1 MPGQFMFDQ
10 IISKYGAT
18 AKAKLSS
25 PAITGAPED
34 NIRAPLEE
42 LITALA
48 VAAGQQPGWV
58 TLVGE
63 STLSALGTRP
73 DYAVTVRSAL
83 TGFVELKAPGK
94 GADPR
99 KFTDPHDKRQWQK
112 LKSLPNLLYS
122 DGQSFS
128 LWQNGALVGQI
139 IHLSGDLDTAG
150 AKLTAPQ
157 TLVTLLTDFL
167 SWSPIPPDSPRKLAE
182 VSARLCRLLRDEVL
196 EELEN
201 GTQSLTDLATEWRG
215 LLFPQADDAQFADG
229 YAQAVTFGLLMAR
242 AQDIPLDKGIAHA
255 ALALRDTNT
264 LIGTALRL
272 LTDDPQ
278 TQKAL
283 STATSTLTRVL
294 HEVHWPTLSKGK
306 PDAWLYF
313 YEDFLE
319 VYDNA
324 LRKKTGSYYTPP
336 EVVQAMVRLT
346 DEALRDPAL
355 FGRHEGLAAK
365 DVTIADPATGTGT
378 FLLGV
383 LRKIAET
390 VADDQGAGA
399 VGPALGAAAHRLI
412 GFELQFGPFAVA
424 QLRLMAEMRALMGAA
439 ATGTGAGGNLP
450 QPRLYVTDTLG
461 DPFAAQTGFSTMLA
475 PIGNSRKEANA
486 IKRDEPITVVIGN
499 PPYKEKAKGRGGWVE
514 AGSPNR
520 MSPMRHWDLPPE
532 WGQGAHAKHLKNL
545 YVFFWRWASWKVF
558 APDLFET
565 TGQATDDRGGIVTYI
580 TVAGFLNGPGFEKM
594 RMELRRDC
602 SDIWVI
608 DCTPE
613 GHQPEVPTRI
623 FQGVQHPV
631 CIVVA
636 ARKKG
641 KDRATPARLHV
652 RRLATG
658 PRADKF
664 VELSNITL
672 SGPGWDSGPSDW
684 RSPFLADSK
693 AEWAGFPAL
702 EELFDYDG
710 SGVMPGRTWVIAP
723 DVSSLNSRWAR
734 LVKEKDAAK
743 KEELFYPHIR
753 NGKPGDKHIGKI
765 VASPLAGGKAHGG
778 PIKDVTSQ
786 VPERVERYAFRSFDR
801 QWLIADARVLN
812 QPNPELW
819 NGYSAN
825 QVYFTALQAHTPDQG
840 PSITISGLIPDLH
853 HFKGNFGGRVMPLWR
868 DASATVSN
876 IKSGLI
882 NYLSTTYGKPATA
895 PDVMAYVA
903 ALLAHPAF
911 TARFK
916 EDLIRPGL
924 RVPVTADAT
933 LFDRAVAL
941 GREVIWLH
949 TYGERF
955 ADPAAGR
962 PAAPPRMPKG
972 QGPTIPVGGTIPS
985 APNPLPDTMHHDP
998 SMSRLH
1004 VGEGFIENVPTA
1016 VAEYQVSGRSVLR
1029 QWFSYRKADRTRPVI
1044 GDRRPPSA
1052 LDKIQPDHWL
1062 PEYTEDLLN
1071 LLHVLGRLVAL
1082 ESAQA
1087 SLLDEICAA
1096 PLLTEASLTGAGA
1109 LASAPVVK
1117 GKKAKAAAQPGLF
1130 D

>member
-1 MPGQFMFDQ
+1 MFDQ

-48 VAAGQQPGWV
+48 IAAGQQPGWV

-63 STLSALGTRP
+63 SALSALGTRP

-83 TGFVELKAPGK
+83 TGFIELKAPGK

-112 LKSLPNLLYS
+112 LKSLPNLVYS

-139 IHLSGDLDTAG
+139 IHLSGDLATAG

-450 QPRLYVTDTLG
+450 HPRLYVTDTLG
-461 DPFAAQTGFSTMLA
+461 DPYAEQTRFSTMLA

-499 PPYKEKAKGRGGWVE
+499 PPYKVDAAGQGGWVE
-514 AGSPNR
+514 KGSPGR
-520 MSPMRHWDLPPE
+520 RSPMDLWAPLPE
-532 WGQGAHAKHLKNL
+532 WGLGAHAKHLKNL
-545 YVFFWRWASWKVF
+545 YVFFWRWAAWKVF
-558 APDLFET
+558 GSGHAEA
-565 TGQATDDRGGIVTYI
+565 TGEPEVHRPGIVCFI
-580 TVAGFLNGPGFEKM
+580 TASGFLNGPGFQQM
-594 RMELRRDC
+594 RADLRKSC

-608 DCTPE
+608 DASPE
-613 GHQPEVPTRI
+613 GFQPAVNTRI
-623 FQGVQHPV
+623 FQGVMQEV
-631 CIVVA
+631 CIVLALRRPDAKVGEL
-636 ARKKG
+636 ARIRY
-641 KDRATPARLHV
+641 RALPESHRE
-652 RRLATG
+652 
-658 PRADKF
+658 DKF
-664 VELSNITL
+664 LALADLTL
-672 SGPGWDSGPSDW
+672 NEDGWQDGEASLRGPFLPGRGVGWDDQVALSDL
-684 RSPFLADSK
+684 F
-693 AEWAGFPAL
+693 EWYTP
-702 EELFDYDG
+702 
-710 SGVMPGRTWVIAP
+710 GVMSCRTWVIAP
-723 DVSSLNSRWAR
+723 DATSLSRRWEELKAARDKETRANLFHADRDRTIGR
-734 LVKEKDAAK
+734 LVKVDLGEIKTRGLSVEA
-743 KEELFYPHIR
+743 
-753 NGKPGDKHIGKI
+753 DKGP
-765 VASPLAGGKAHGG
+765 VLTPL
-778 PIKDVTSQ
+778 
-786 VPERVERYAFRSFDR
+786 RYGYRSFDR
-801 QWLIADARVLN
+801 QWIIPDHRLLSQGRPSMWA
-812 QPNPELW
+812 
-819 NGYSAN
+819 AN
-825 QVYFTALQAHTPDQG
+825 SKHQIYLTALDAHAPGDG
-840 PSITISGLIPDLH
+840 PAVTFTELINDKH
-853 HFKGNFGGRVMPLWR
+853 HYMGSFGGRTFPLWR
-868 DASATVSN
+868 DSAAATSN
-876 IKSGLI
+876 VRTALLTYLI
-882 NYLSTTYGKPATA
+882 TTYGKPVTA
-895 PDVMAYVA
+895 PDVMAYLA

-924 RVPVTADAT
+924 RVPVTADAA
-933 LFDRAVAL
+933 LFDRAVTL

-955 ADPAAGR
+955 ADTASGR

-972 QGPTIPVGGTIPS
+972 QGPTIPFGGTIPG

-998 SMSRLH
+998 STGRLH
-1004 VGEGFIENVPTA
+1004 LGQGFIENVPTA
-1016 VAEYQVSGRSVLR
+1016 LAEYKVSGRSVLR

-1082 ESAQA
+1082 EPAQA
-1087 SLLDEICAA
+1087 TLLDEICAA

-1117 GKKAKAAAQPGLF
+1117 GKKAKAAVQPGLF

>member
-48 VAAGQQPGWV
+48 IAAGQQPGWV

-83 TGFVELKAPGK
+83 TGFIELKAPGK

-99 KFTDPHDKRQWQK
+99 KFSDPHDKRQWQK

-139 IHLSGDLDTAG
+139 IHLSGDLDSAG

-390 VADDQGAGA
+390 VAADQGASA

-424 QLRLMAEMRALMGAA
+424 QLRLMAEMRALMGVA

-631 CIVVA
+631 CIVLA
-636 ARKKG
+636 ARKQG
-641 KDRATPARLHV
+641 KDRAMPARLHV
-652 RRLATG
+652 RQLTTG
-658 PRADKF
+658 LRKDKF
-664 VELSNITL
+664 AELEAITL
-672 SGPGWDSGPSDW
+672 AGSGWANGPSDW
-684 RSPFLADSK
+684 RAPFLAEAKGD
-693 AEWAGFPAL
+693 WAGFPNLDA
-702 EELFDYDG
+702 LFDYDG
-710 SGVMPGRTWVIAP
+710 SGVQPGRTWVIAP
-723 DVSSLNSRWAR
+723 DKDSLQQR
-734 LVKEKDAAK
+734 LTALVREKNLEK
-743 KEELFYPHIR
+743 KEDLFLPHTRDGVPGDRHIR
-753 NGKPGDKHIGKI
+753 KVLKAALPQFSHPLTAVVDITKPEL
-765 VASPLAGGKAHGG
+765 VAA
-778 PIKDVTSQ
+778 
-786 VPERVERYAFRSFDR
+786 RYAYRSFDR
-801 QWLIADARVLN
+801 QWIIADSRFINQTNPALWEFRSDEQVFITGLKRVS
-812 QPNPELW
+812 P
-819 NGYSAN
+819 G
-825 QVYFTALQAHTPDQG
+825 DG
-840 PSITISGLIPDLH
+840 PAITISGYVPDYD
-853 HFKGNFGGRVMPLWR
+853 HFRGSFGGRVLPL
-868 DASATVSN
+868 
-876 IKSGLI
+876 
-882 NYLSTTYGKPATA
+882 
-895 PDVMAYVA
+895 
-903 ALLAHPAF
+903 
-911 TARFK
+911 
-916 EDLIRPGL
+916 
-924 RVPVTADAT
+924 
-933 LFDRAVAL
+933 
-941 GREVIWLH
+941 
-949 TYGERF
+949 
-955 ADPAAGR
+955 
-962 PAAPPRMPKG
+962 
-972 QGPTIPVGGTIPS
+972 
-985 APNPLPDTMHHDP
+985 
-998 SMSRLH
+998 
-1004 VGEGFIENVPTA
+1004 
-1016 VAEYQVSGRSVLR
+1016 
-1029 QWFSYRKADRTRPVI
+1029 
-1044 GDRRPPSA
+1044 
-1052 LDKIQPDHWL
+1052 
-1062 PEYTEDLLN
+1062 
-1071 LLHVLGRLVAL
+1071 
-1082 ESAQA
+1082 
-1087 SLLDEICAA
+1087 
-1096 PLLTEASLTGAGA
+1096 
-1109 LASAPVVK
+1109 
-1117 GKKAKAAAQPGLF
+1117 
-1130 D
+1130 

>member
-1 MPGQFMFDQ
+1 MPGQSMFDQ
-10 IISKYGAT
+10 IISKYGAA

-34 NIRAPLEE
+34 NIRAPLEA
-42 LITALA
+42 LISALA

-83 TGFVELKAPGK
+83 TGFIELKAPGK

-99 KFTDPHDKRQWQK
+99 KFSDPHDKRQWQK
-112 LKSLPNLLYS
+112 LKSLPKLLYS

-139 IHLSGDLDTAG
+139 IQLSGDLDTAG
-150 AKLTAPQ
+150 AKLTAP
-157 TLVTLLTDFL
+157 TSLITLLTDFL
-167 SWSPIPPDSPRKLAE
+167 SWNPIPPDSPRKPAE

-283 STATSTLTRVL
+283 STATATLTRVL
-294 HEVHWPTLSKGK
+294 HEVHWPTLSKGR

-355 FGRHEGLAAK
+355 FGRHAGLAAA

-390 VADDQGAGA
+390 VAEDQGAGA
-399 VGPALGAAAHRLI
+399 VGPALGAGAHRLI

-424 QLRLMAEMRALMGAA
+424 QLRLMAEMRALMGAT
-439 ATGTGAGGNLP
+439 ATGSGGGGGGNLP
-450 QPRLYVTDTLG
+450 QPRLFVTDTLG
-461 DPFAAQTGFSTMLA
+461 DPYAAQTQFSTMLA
-475 PIGNSRKEANA
+475 PIGNSRREANA

-499 PPYKEKAKGRGGWVE
+499 PPYKEKAKDRGGWVE

-520 MSPMRHWDLPPE
+520 MAPMRHWDLPPA
-532 WGQGAHAKHLKNL
+532 WGLGAHAKHLKNL

-594 RMELRRDC
+594 RAELRSDC

-631 CIVVA
+631 CIVLA

-641 KDRATPARLHV
+641 KDRTQPARLPV
-652 RRLATG
+652 RRLNTG
-658 PRADKF
+658 PRKDKF
-664 VELSNITL
+664 AELDGITL
-672 SGPGWDSGPSDW
+672 NGAGWEAGPSDW
-684 RSPFLADSK
+684 RAPFLPKPKGA
-693 AEWAGFPAL
+693 WALFAPLPTMFDFSSSGIMPA
-702 EELFDYDG
+702 
-710 SGVMPGRTWVIAP
+710 RTWVMAP
-723 DVSSLNSRWAR
+723 DKEFLGLRWAKLR
-734 LVKEKDAAK
+734 NEKNEEAKELLLYPSRDRGLETVVKVNLGSFVTRRTPVGLDQA
-743 KEELFYPHIR
+743 
-753 NGKPGDKHIGKI
+753 DV
-765 VASPLAGGKAHGG
+765 VAP
-778 PIKDVTSQ
+778 V
-786 VPERVERYAFRSFDR
+786 RYSFRSFDR
-801 QWLIADARVLN
+801 QWI
-812 QPNPELW
+812 
-819 NGYSAN
+819 
-825 QVYFTALQAHTPDQG
+825 
-840 PSITISGLIPDLH
+840 IPDH
-853 HFKGNFGGRVMPLWR
+853 R
-868 DASATVSN
+868 
-876 IKSGLI
+876 LI
-882 NYLSTTYGKPATA
+882 SWA
-895 PDVMAYVA
+895 
-903 ALLAHPAF
+903 
-911 TARFK
+911 
-916 EDLIRPGL
+916 
-924 RVPVTADAT
+924 
-933 LFDRAVAL
+933 
-941 GREVIWLH
+941 
-949 TYGERF
+949 
-955 ADPAAGR
+955 
-962 PAAPPRMPKG
+962 
-972 QGPTIPVGGTIPS
+972 
-985 APNPLPDTMHHDP
+985 
-998 SMSRLH
+998 
-1004 VGEGFIENVPTA
+1004 
-1016 VAEYQVSGRSVLR
+1016 
-1029 QWFSYRKADRTRPVI
+1029 RPV
-1044 GDRRPPSA
+1044 
-1052 LDKIQPDHWL
+1052 L
-1062 PEYTEDLLN
+1062 
-1071 LLHVLGRLVAL
+1071 
-1082 ESAQA
+1082 
-1087 SLLDEICAA
+1087 
-1096 PLLTEASLTGAGA
+1096 
-1109 LASAPVVK
+1109 
-1117 GKKAKAAAQPGLF
+1117 
-1130 D
+1130 

>member
-48 VAAGQQPGWV
+48 IAAGQQPGWV

-83 TGFVELKAPGK
+83 TGFIELKAPGK

-658 PRADKF
+658 CHERTNSPNLRRSLLRALVGQWDQAIGARHSWPRRVA
-664 VELSNITL
+664 
-672 SGPGWDSGPSDW
+672 SG
-684 RSPFLADSK
+684 RA
-693 AEWAGFPAL
+693 FPAL
-702 EELFDYDG
+702 DALFDYDG
-710 SGVMPGRTWVIAP
+710 SGVQPGRTWVIAP
-723 DVSSLNSRWAR
+723 DMPVLEPALGTRCS
-734 LVKEKDAAK
+734 AK
-743 KEELFYPHIR
+743 RI
-753 NGKPGDKHIGKI
+753 
-765 VASPLAGGKAHGG
+765 
-778 PIKDVTSQ
+778 
-786 VPERVERYAFRSFDR
+786 
-801 QWLIADARVLN
+801 LIAKERLFHPHEMAVTERSPSRKCYKAWQSRTSEKLIAVMDEA
-812 QPNPELW
+812 
-819 NGYSAN
+819 
-825 QVYFTALQAHTPDQG
+825 G
-840 PSITISGLIPDLH
+840 PAVT
-853 HFKGNFGGRVMPLWR
+853 
-868 DASATVSN
+868 ASALC
-876 IKSGLI
+876 I
-882 NYLSTTYGKPATA
+882 
-895 PDVMAYVA
+895 
-903 ALLAHPAF
+903 
-911 TARFK
+911 
-916 EDLIRPGL
+916 
-924 RVPVTADAT
+924 
-933 LFDRAVAL
+933 
-941 GREVIWLH
+941 
-949 TYGERF
+949 
-955 ADPAAGR
+955 
-962 PAAPPRMPKG
+962 
-972 QGPTIPVGGTIPS
+972 
-985 APNPLPDTMHHDP
+985 
-998 SMSRLH
+998 
-1004 VGEGFIENVPTA
+1004 
-1016 VAEYQVSGRSVLR
+1016 SV
-1029 QWFSYRKADRTRPVI
+1029 F
-1044 GDRRPPSA
+1044 
-1052 LDKIQPDHWL
+1052 
-1062 PEYTEDLLN
+1062 
-1071 LLHVLGRLVAL
+1071 
-1082 ESAQA
+1082 
-1087 SLLDEICAA
+1087 
-1096 PLLTEASLTGAGA
+1096 
-1109 LASAPVVK
+1109 
-1117 GKKAKAAAQPGLF
+1117 
-1130 D
+1130 

>member
-83 TGFVELKAPGK
+83 TGFIELKAPGK

-99 KFTDPHDKRQWQK
+99 KFSDPHDKRQWQK

-157 TLVTLLTDFL
+157 TLVSLLADFL

-520 MSPMRHWDLPPE
+520 MSPMRHWDLPPV

-652 RRLATG
+652 RQLTTG
-658 PRADKF
+658 LRKSKF
-664 VELSNITL
+664 TELEAISL
-672 SGPGWDSGPSDW
+672 SGHGWSAGPSDW
-684 RSPFLADSK
+684 RAPFLAEAKGD
-693 AEWAGFPAL
+693 WAGFPNLDA
-702 EELFDYDG
+702 LFDYNG
-710 SGVMPGRTWVIAP
+710 SGVQPGRTWVIAP
-723 DVSSLNSRWAR
+723 DKDSLQER
-734 LVKEKDAAK
+734 LTALVREKNLEK
-743 KEELFYPHIR
+743 KEDLFLPHTRDGVPGDRHIR
-753 NGKPGDKHIGKI
+753 KVLKAALPQFSHPLTAVVDMTKSEF
-765 VASPLAGGKAHGG
+765 VAA
-778 PIKDVTSQ
+778 
-786 VPERVERYAFRSFDR
+786 RYAYRSFDR
-801 QWLIADARVLN
+801 QWIIADSRFINQTNPALWEFRSDEQVFITGLKRVS
-812 QPNPELW
+812 P
-819 NGYSAN
+819 G
-825 QVYFTALQAHTPDQG
+825 DG
-840 PSITISGLIPDLH
+840 PAITISGYVPDYD
-853 HFKGNFGGRVMPLWR
+853 HFRGSFGGRVLPLWR
-868 DASATVSN
+868 DVAATVPN
-876 IKSGLI
+876 VKAAL
-882 NYLSTTYGKPATA
+882 LAHLTTSYGKPISA

-941 GREVIWLH
+941 GREGIWLH

-955 ADPAAGR
+955 ADPASGR

-972 QGPTIPVGGTIPS
+972 QGPTIPVGGTIPG

-998 SMSRLH
+998 STGRLH

-1052 LDKIQPDHWL
+1052 LDKIQPNHWL

-1082 ESAQA
+1082 EPAQA
-1087 SLLDEICAA
+1087 TLLDEICAA

>member
-1 MPGQFMFDQ
+1 MPGRFMFDQ

-48 VAAGQQPGWV
+48 IAAGQQPGWV

-83 TGFVELKAPGK
+83 TGFIELKAPGK

-99 KFTDPHDKRQWQK
+99 KFSDPHDKRQWQK

-139 IHLSGDLDTAG
+139 IHLAGDLDTAG

-424 QLRLMAEMRALMGAA
+424 QLRLMAEMRALMGA
-439 ATGTGAGGNLP
+439 TGIGAGGNLP

-461 DPFAAQTGFSTMLA
+461 DPYAEQTRFSTMLA

-499 PPYKEKAKGRGGWVE
+499 PPYKVDAAGQGGWVE
-514 AGSPNR
+514 KGSPGR
-520 MSPMRHWDLPPE
+520 PSPMDLWAPLPE
-532 WGQGAHAKHLKNL
+532 WGLGAHAKHLKNL
-545 YVFFWRWASWKVF
+545 YVFFWRWAAWKVF
-558 APDLFET
+558 GSGHAEA
-565 TGQATDDRGGIVTYI
+565 TGEPEVHRPGIVCFI
-580 TVAGFLNGPGFEKM
+580 TASGFLNGPGFQQM
-594 RMELRRDC
+594 RADLRKSC

-608 DCTPE
+608 DASPE
-613 GHQPEVPTRI
+613 GHQPAVNTRL
-623 FQGVQHPV
+623 FQGVQQEI
-631 CIVVA
+631 CIVLALRRPDAKVGEL
-636 ARKKG
+636 ARIRY
-641 KDRATPARLHV
+641 RALPESHRE
-652 RRLATG
+652 
-658 PRADKF
+658 DKF
-664 VELSNITL
+664 LALAALTL
-672 SGPGWDSGPSDW
+672 TDDGWQDGDAEI
-684 RSPFLADSK
+684 RGPFLPEHSLGWGA
-693 AEWAGFPAL
+693 FPAL
-702 EELFDYDG
+702 SDLFESDYA
-710 SGVMPGRTWVIAP
+710 GVMSCRTWVIAP
-723 DVSSLNSRWAR
+723 DSPSLSMRWDR
-734 LVKEKDAAK
+734 LVREKDLIEKAK
-743 KEELFYPHIR
+743 LFHEDRDRTLARKVSVPLGIHTVR
-753 NGKPGDKHIGKI
+753 EQNVETDKGA
-765 VASPLAGGKAHGG
+765 V
-778 PIKDVTSQ
+778 VTP
-786 VPERVERYAFRSFDR
+786 VRFGFRSLDR
-801 QWLIADARVLN
+801 QWIVPDHRLLSQGR
-812 QPNPELW
+812 PELW
-819 NGYSAN
+819 AN
-825 QVYFTALQAHTPDQG
+825 WSSRQVFGFVLDQIPTTDG
-840 PSITISGLIPDLH
+840 PGIIFSDLIPDKNY
-853 HFKGNFGGRVMPLWR
+853 FRGNSAGRAIPLWR
-868 DASATVSN
+868 DAAATAPN
-876 IKSGLI
+876 IKAAL
-882 NYLSTTYGKPATA
+882 LAHLTTTYGKPVAA

-924 RVPVTADAT
+924 RVPVTADAA

-955 ADPAAGR
+955 ADPASGR

-972 QGPTIPVGGTIPS
+972 QGPTIPVGGTIPG
-985 APNPLPDTMHHDP
+985 APNPLPETMHHDP
-998 SMSRLH
+998 STGRLH

-1087 SLLDEICAA
+1087 NLLDEICAA

-1109 LASAPVVK
+1109 LASAPVIK

>member
-1 MPGQFMFDQ
+1 MFDQ

-42 LITALA
+42 LISALA
-48 VAAGQQPGWV
+48 EAAGQQPGWV

-83 TGFVELKAPGK
+83 TGFIELKAPGK

-150 AKLTAPQ
+150 AKLTGPA
-157 TLVTLLTDFL
+157 TLITLLTDFL
-167 SWSPIPPDSPRKLAE
+167 SWNPIPPDSPRKLAE

-272 LTDDPQ
+272 LTDDPV

-355 FGRHEGLAAK
+355 FGRHAGLAAA

-390 VADDQGAGA
+390 VAEDQGAGA

-424 QLRLMAEMRALMGAA
+424 QLRLMAEMRALMGAS
-439 ATGTGAGGNLP
+439 ATGSGAGGNLP

-461 DPFAAQTGFSTMLA
+461 DPYATQTQFSTMLA
-475 PIGNSRKEANA
+475 PIGNSRREANA

-499 PPYKEKAKGRGGWVE
+499 PPYKVDAAGQGGWVE
-514 AGSPNR
+514 KGSPGR
-520 MSPMRHWDLPPE
+520 PSPMDLWAPLPA
-532 WGQGAHAKHLKNL
+532 WGLGAHAKHLKNL
-545 YVFFWRWASWKVF
+545 YVFFWRWAAWKVF
-558 APDLFET
+558 GSGHAEA
-565 TGQATDDRGGIVTYI
+565 TGEAEVHRPGIVCYI
-580 TVAGFLNGPGFEKM
+580 TAAGFLNGPGFQQM
-594 RMELRRDC
+594 RADLRASC

-608 DCTPE
+608 DASPE
-613 GHQPEVPTRI
+613 GHQPAVNTRL
-623 FQGVQHPV
+623 FQGVQQEV
-631 CIVVA
+631 CIVLA
-636 ARKKG
+636 LR
-641 KDRATPARLHV
+641 RPNATPGELARI
-652 RRLATG
+652 RY
-658 PRADKF
+658 RALPEGHREDKF
-664 VELSNITL
+664 RALADLSLTDDGWQDGEA
-672 SGPGWDSGPSDW
+672 SRRGPFMPQRGVGWDDQIALSDL
-684 RSPFLADSK
+684 F
-693 AEWAGFPAL
+693 EWYTP
-702 EELFDYDG
+702 
-710 SGVMPGRTWVIAP
+710 GVMSCRTWVIAP
-723 DVSSLNSRWAR
+723 DAKSLSNRWDELRSARDKPTKENLFHPDRDRTLDR
-734 LVKEKDAAK
+734 LVSVDLGSLKTRSVSVGADKDAVVT
-743 KEELFYPHIR
+743 PIR
-753 NGKPGDKHIGKI
+753 YG
-765 VASPLAGGKAHGG
+765 
-778 PIKDVTSQ
+778 
-786 VPERVERYAFRSFDR
+786 YRSFDR
-801 QWLIADARVLN
+801 QWLIPDHRLLSQGRPAMWAGHSND
-812 QPNPELW
+812 
-819 NGYSAN
+819 
-825 QVYFTALQAHTPDQG
+825 QVYLTALDAHSPGDG
-840 PSITISGLIPDLH
+840 PAVTFTDLINDKH
-853 HFKGNFGGRVMPLWR
+853 HFMGSFGGRCLPLWR
-868 DASATVSN
+868 DAAASVPNVKAALLVHLT
-876 IKSGLI
+876 
-882 NYLSTTYGKPATA
+882 TTYSKPVTA

-903 ALLAHPAF
+903 GLLAHPAF

-924 RVPVTADAT
+924 RVPITADVA
-933 LFDRAVAL
+933 LFDRAVEI
-941 GREVIWLH
+941 GRQVIWLH

-972 QGPTIPVGGTIPS
+972 QGPTIPAGGTIPG
-985 APNPLPDTMHHDP
+985 APHPLPDTMHHDP
-998 SMSRLH
+998 ATGRLH
-1004 VGEGFIENVPTA
+1004 IGGGFIENVPAA
-1016 VAEYQVSGRSVLR
+1016 VAEYQVSGRPVLR
-1029 QWFSYRKADRTRPVI
+1029 QWFSYRRADRTRPVI

-1082 ESAQA
+1082 EPAQA
-1087 SLLDEICAA
+1087 TLLSEICAA
-1096 PLLTEASLTGAGA
+1096 PLLTEGSLTTAGA
-1109 LASAPVVK
+1109 LVSAPVVK
-1117 GKKAKAAAQPGLF
+1117 GKKAKATTQPGLF

>member
-48 VAAGQQPGWV
+48 IAAGQQPGWV

-83 TGFVELKAPGK
+83 TGFIELKAPGK
-94 GADPR
+94 GSDPR

-272 LTDDPQ
+272 LTDDPL

-461 DPFAAQTGFSTMLA
+461 DPYAEQTRFSTMLA

-499 PPYKEKAKGRGGWVE
+499 PPYKVDAAGQGGWVE
-514 AGSPNR
+514 KGSPGR
-520 MSPMRHWDLPPE
+520 PSPMDLWAPLPE
-532 WGQGAHAKHLKNL
+532 WGLGAHAKHLKNL
-545 YVFFWRWASWKVF
+545 YVFFWRWAAWKVF
-558 APDLFET
+558 GSGHAEA
-565 TGQATDDRGGIVTYI
+565 TGEPEVHRPGIVCFI
-580 TVAGFLNGPGFEKM
+580 TASGFLNGPGFQQM
-594 RMELRRDC
+594 RADLRKSC

-608 DCTPE
+608 DASPE
-613 GHQPEVPTRI
+613 GFQPAVNSRI
-623 FQGVQHPV
+623 FQGVMQEV
-631 CIVVA
+631 CIVLALRRPDAKVGEL
-636 ARKKG
+636 ARIRY
-641 KDRATPARLHV
+641 RALPESHRE
-652 RRLATG
+652 
-658 PRADKF
+658 DKF
-664 VELSNITL
+664 LALADLTL
-672 SGPGWDSGPSDW
+672 NEDGWQDGEASLRGPFLPGRGVGWDDQVALSDL
-684 RSPFLADSK
+684 F
-693 AEWAGFPAL
+693 EWYTP
-702 EELFDYDG
+702 
-710 SGVMPGRTWVIAP
+710 GVMSCRTWVIAP
-723 DVSSLNSRWAR
+723 DAISLSRRWEELKAARDKETRANLFHADRDRTIDR
-734 LVKEKDAAK
+734 LVKVDLGEIKTRGLSVEA
-743 KEELFYPHIR
+743 
-753 NGKPGDKHIGKI
+753 DKGPV
-765 VASPLAGGKAHGG
+765 VAPL
-778 PIKDVTSQ
+778 
-786 VPERVERYAFRSFDR
+786 RYGYRSFDR
-801 QWLIADARVLN
+801 QWIIPDHRLLSQGRPAMWA
-812 QPNPELW
+812 
-819 NGYSAN
+819 AN
-825 QVYFTALQAHTPDQG
+825 SKHQIYLTALDAHAPGDG
-840 PSITISGLIPDLH
+840 PAVTFTELINDKH
-853 HFKGNFGGRVMPLWR
+853 HYMGSFGGRTFPLWR
-868 DASATVSN
+868 DSSAATSN
-876 IKSGLI
+876 VRTAL
-882 NYLSTTYGKPATA
+882 LTHLTTSYGKAVTA

-941 GREVIWLH
+941 GHEVIWLH

-955 ADPAAGR
+955 ADPASGR

-972 QGPTIPVGGTIPS
+972 QGPTIPVGGTIPRRAEPLARYD
-985 APNPLPDTMHHDP
+985 AP
-998 SMSRLH
+998 
-1004 VGEGFIENVPTA
+1004 
-1016 VAEYQVSGRSVLR
+1016 
-1029 QWFSYRKADRTRPVI
+1029 
-1044 GDRRPPSA
+1044 
-1052 LDKIQPDHWL
+1052 
-1062 PEYTEDLLN
+1062 
-1071 LLHVLGRLVAL
+1071 
-1082 ESAQA
+1082 
-1087 SLLDEICAA
+1087 
-1096 PLLTEASLTGAGA
+1096 
-1109 LASAPVVK
+1109 
-1117 GKKAKAAAQPGLF
+1117 
-1130 D
+1130 

>member
-1 MPGQFMFDQ
+1 MFDQ

-48 VAAGQQPGWV
+48 IAAGQQPGWV

-63 STLSALGTRP
+63 SALSALGTRP

-83 TGFVELKAPGK
+83 TGFIELKAPGK

-139 IHLSGDLDTAG
+139 IHLSGDLATAG

-450 QPRLYVTDTLG
+450 HPRLYVTDTLG
-461 DPFAAQTGFSTMLA
+461 DPYAEQTRFSTMLA

-499 PPYKEKAKGRGGWVE
+499 PPYKVDAAGQGGWVE
-514 AGSPNR
+514 KGSPGR
-520 MSPMRHWDLPPE
+520 RSPMDLWAPLPE
-532 WGQGAHAKHLKNL
+532 WGLGAHAKHLKNL
-545 YVFFWRWASWKVF
+545 YVFFWRWAAWKVF
-558 APDLFET
+558 GSGHAEA
-565 TGQATDDRGGIVTYI
+565 TGEPEVHRPGIVCFI
-580 TVAGFLNGPGFEKM
+580 TASGFLNGPGFQQM
-594 RMELRRDC
+594 RADLRKSC

-608 DCTPE
+608 DASPE
-613 GHQPEVPTRI
+613 GFQPAVNTRI
-623 FQGVQHPV
+623 FQGVMQEV
-631 CIVVA
+631 CIVLALRRPDAKVGEL
-636 ARKKG
+636 ARIRY
-641 KDRATPARLHV
+641 RALPESHRE
-652 RRLATG
+652 
-658 PRADKF
+658 DKF
-664 VELSNITL
+664 LALADLTL
-672 SGPGWDSGPSDW
+672 NEDGWQDGEASLRGPFLPGRGVGWDDQVALSDL
-684 RSPFLADSK
+684 F
-693 AEWAGFPAL
+693 EWYTP
-702 EELFDYDG
+702 
-710 SGVMPGRTWVIAP
+710 GVMSCRTWVIAP
-723 DVSSLNSRWAR
+723 DATSLSRRWEELKAARDKETRANLFHADRDRTIGR
-734 LVKEKDAAK
+734 LVKVDLGEIKTRGLSVEA
-743 KEELFYPHIR
+743 
-753 NGKPGDKHIGKI
+753 DKGP
-765 VASPLAGGKAHGG
+765 VLTPL
-778 PIKDVTSQ
+778 
-786 VPERVERYAFRSFDR
+786 RYGYRSFDR
-801 QWLIADARVLN
+801 QWIIPDHRLLSQGRPSMWA
-812 QPNPELW
+812 
-819 NGYSAN
+819 AN
-825 QVYFTALQAHTPDQG
+825 SKHQIYLTALDAHAPGDG
-840 PSITISGLIPDLH
+840 PAVTFTELINDKH
-853 HFKGNFGGRVMPLWR
+853 HYMGSFGGRTFPLWR
-868 DASATVSN
+868 DSAAATSN
-876 IKSGLI
+876 VRTALLTYLI
-882 NYLSTTYGKPATA
+882 TTYGKPVTA
-895 PDVMAYVA
+895 PDVMAYLA

-924 RVPVTADAT
+924 RVPVTADAA
-933 LFDRAVAL
+933 LFDRAVTL

-955 ADPAAGR
+955 ADTASGR

-972 QGPTIPVGGTIPS
+972 QGPTIPFGGTIPG

-998 SMSRLH
+998 STGRLH
-1004 VGEGFIENVPTA
+1004 LGQGFIENVPTA
-1016 VAEYQVSGRSVLR
+1016 LAEYKVSGRSVLR

-1082 ESAQA
+1082 EPAQA
-1087 SLLDEICAA
+1087 TLLDEICAA

-1117 GKKAKAAAQPGLF
+1117 GKKAKAAVQPGLF

>member
-1 MPGQFMFDQ
+1 MFDQ

-83 TGFVELKAPGK
+83 TGFIELKAPGK

-652 RRLATG
+652 RQLTTG
-658 PRADKF
+658 LRNSKF
-664 VELSNITL
+664 TELEAISL
-672 SGPGWDSGPSDW
+672 FGPGWSAGPSDW
-684 RSPFLADSK
+684 RAPFLAAAKGD
-693 AEWAGFPAL
+693 WAGFPNLDA
-702 EELFDYDG
+702 LFDYDG
-710 SGVMPGRTWVIAP
+710 SGVQPGRTWVIAP
-723 DVSSLNSRWAR
+723 DKDSLQQR
-734 LVKEKDAAK
+734 LTALVREKNLEK
-743 KEELFYPHIR
+743 KEDLFLPHTRDGVPGDRHIR
-753 NGKPGDKHIGKI
+753 KVLKAALPQFSHPLTAVVDMTKPEF
-765 VASPLAGGKAHGG
+765 VAA
-778 PIKDVTSQ
+778 
-786 VPERVERYAFRSFDR
+786 RYAYRSFDR
-801 QWLIADARVLN
+801 QWIIADSRFINQTNPALWEFRSDEQVFITGLKRVS
-812 QPNPELW
+812 P
-819 NGYSAN
+819 G
-825 QVYFTALQAHTPDQG
+825 DG
-840 PSITISGLIPDLH
+840 PAITISGYVPDYD
-853 HFKGNFGGRVMPLWR
+853 HFRGSFGGRVLPLWR
-868 DASATVSN
+868 DAAATVPN
-876 IKSGLI
+876 VKAAL
-882 NYLSTTYGKPATA
+882 LAHLTTTYGKPISA

-955 ADPAAGR
+955 ADPAFGR

-972 QGPTIPVGGTIPS
+972 HGPTIPVGGTIPG

-998 SMSRLH
+998 STDRLH

-1029 QWFSYRKADRTRPVI
+1029 QWLSYRKADRTRPVI

-1082 ESAQA
+1082 EPAQA
-1087 SLLDEICAA
+1087 ALLDEICAA
-1096 PLLTEASLTGAGA
+1096 SLLTEASLTGAGA

>member
-1 MPGQFMFDQ
+1 MFDQ

-25 PAITGAPED
+25 PAVTGAPED

-42 LITALA
+42 LITGLA
-48 VAAGQQPGWV
+48 EAAGQQPGWV

-73 DYAVTVRSAL
+73 DYAVTVRNAL
-83 TGFVELKAPGK
+83 TGFIELKAPGK

-99 KFTDPHDKRQWQK
+99 KFTDSHDKRQWQK
-112 LKSLPNLLYS
+112 LKSLPNLIYS

-283 STATSTLTRVL
+283 STAISTLTRVL

-346 DEALRDPAL
+346 DEALRDPTL

-424 QLRLMAEMRALMGAA
+424 QLRLMAEMRALMGASA
-439 ATGTGAGGNLP
+439 VGSGAGGNLP

-461 DPFAAQTGFSTMLA
+461 DPYASQTQFSTMLA
-475 PIGNSRKEANA
+475 PIGNSRRQANA

-499 PPYKEKAKGRGGWVE
+499 PPYKEKAKGRGGWIE
-514 AGSPNR
+514 KGSDGR
-520 MSPMRHWDLPPE
+520 AAPMKHWDLPAV

-545 YVFFWRWASWKVF
+545 YVFFWRWATWKVF
-558 APDLFET
+558 APDLLET

-613 GHQPEVPTRI
+613 GHQPEVSTRI

-631 CIVVA
+631 CIILA

-641 KDRATPARLHV
+641 KDRSTPARLHV
-652 RRLATG
+652 RQLTTG
-658 PRADKF
+658 PRKRKF
-664 VELSNITL
+664 AELEAITL
-672 SGPGWDSGPSDW
+672 AGPGWSDGPSDW
-684 RSPFLADSK
+684 RAPFLAESK
-693 AEWAGFPAL
+693 GEWAGFPGLDAL
-702 EELFDYDG
+702 FEYDG

-723 DVSSLNSRWAR
+723 DTASLNARWAR
-734 LVKEKDAAK
+734 LIKEKDAER

-753 NGKPGDKHIGKI
+753 DGKPGDKHIRKV
-765 VASPLAGGKAHGG
+765 VATPLAGSKSHGG
-778 PIKDVTSQ
+778 SIKDETNTTPQ
-786 VPERVERYAFRSFDR
+786 RLERYAFRSFDR
-801 QWLIADARVLN
+801 QWIIADARVLN
-812 QPNPELW
+812 QSNPELW
-819 NGYSAN
+819 NGFSDR
-825 QVYFTALQAHTPDQG
+825 QVYLTALQAHSPEEG
-840 PSITISGLIPDLH
+840 PALTIAGAIPDLH
-853 HFKGNFGGRVMPLWR
+853 HFKGSFGGRAIPLWR
-868 DASATVSN
+868 DAAAAVPNVKAALLVHLT
-876 IKSGLI
+876 
-882 NYLSTTYGKPATA
+882 TTYGKPITA

-903 ALLAHPAF
+903 GLMAHPAF

-924 RVPVTADAT
+924 RVPITADVA
-933 LFDRAVAL
+933 LFDRAVEI
-941 GREVIWLH
+941 GRQVIWLH
-949 TYGERF
+949 TYGERY

-972 QGPTIPVGGTIPS
+972 QGPTIPVGGTIPG
-985 APNPLPDTMHHDP
+985 APHPLPDT
-998 SMSRLH
+998 R
-1004 VGEGFIENVPTA
+1004 
-1016 VAEYQVSGRSVLR
+1016 
-1029 QWFSYRKADRTRPVI
+1029 
-1044 GDRRPPSA
+1044 
-1052 LDKIQPDHWL
+1052 
-1062 PEYTEDLLN
+1062 
-1071 LLHVLGRLVAL
+1071 
-1082 ESAQA
+1082 
-1087 SLLDEICAA
+1087 
-1096 PLLTEASLTGAGA
+1096 
-1109 LASAPVVK
+1109 
-1117 GKKAKAAAQPGLF
+1117 AAAHR
-1130 D
+1130 

>member
-48 VAAGQQPGWV
+48 IAAGQQAGWV

-83 TGFVELKAPGK
+83 TGFIELKAPGK

-139 IHLSGDLDTAG
+139 IHLSGELDSAG

-424 QLRLMAEMRALMGAA
+424 QLRLMAEMRALMGVA

-461 DPFAAQTGFSTMLA
+461 DPYAEQTRFSTMLA

-499 PPYKEKAKGRGGWVE
+499 PPYKVDAAGQGGWVE
-514 AGSPNR
+514 KGSPGR
-520 MSPMRHWDLPPE
+520 PSPMDLWAPLPE
-532 WGQGAHAKHLKNL
+532 WGLGAHAKHLKNL
-545 YVFFWRWASWKVF
+545 YVFFWRWAAWKVF
-558 APDLFET
+558 GSGHAEA
-565 TGQATDDRGGIVTYI
+565 TGEPEVHRPGIVCFI
-580 TVAGFLNGPGFEKM
+580 TASGFLNGPGFQQM
-594 RMELRRDC
+594 RADLRKSC

-608 DCTPE
+608 DASPE
-613 GHQPEVPTRI
+613 GHQPAVNTRL
-623 FQGVQHPV
+623 FQGVQQEI
-631 CIVVA
+631 CIVLALRRPDAKVGEL
-636 ARKKG
+636 ARIRY
-641 KDRATPARLHV
+641 RALPESHRE
-652 RRLATG
+652 
-658 PRADKF
+658 DKF
-664 VELSNITL
+664 LALTDLTL
-672 SGPGWDSGPSDW
+672 NDNGWQDGETSLRG
-684 RSPFLADSK
+684 PFLPERGLGWGAY
-693 AEWAGFPAL
+693 PAL
-702 EELFDYDG
+702 LDLFDW
-710 SGVMPGRTWVIAP
+710 STPGVKTHRTWVIAP
-723 DVSSLNSRWAR
+723 DAESLGRRWETLKRERDA
-734 LVKEKDAAK
+734 EKKA
-743 KEELFYPHIR
+743 ELFHSDDTRDPMSLP
-753 NGKPGDKHIGKI
+753 KGDLGLHRTRPVP
-765 VASPLAGGKAHGG
+765 VATDSGSVVAPVRFG
-778 PIKDVTSQ
+778 
-786 VPERVERYAFRSFDR
+786 FRSFDR
-801 QWLIADARVLN
+801 SWIIPDHRLISRAR
-812 QPNPELW
+812 PDLW
-819 NGYSAN
+819 AMDGKT
-825 QVYFTALQAHTPDQG
+825 QVYLTALDSNEPGDG
-840 PSITISGLIPDLH
+840 PALSFTGLIPDQH
-853 HFKGNFGGRVMPLWR
+853 HFKGSFGGRAVPLWR
-868 DASATVSN
+868 DAAATVPN
-876 IKSGLI
+876 IKAALLAH
-882 NYLSTTYGKPATA
+882 LSTTYGKPVTA

-924 RVPVTADAT
+924 RVPVTADVA

-955 ADPAAGR
+955 ADPASGR

-972 QGPTIPVGGTIPS
+972 QGPTIPVGGTIPG
-985 APNPLPDTMHHDP
+985 APNRLPDTMHHDP
-998 SMSRLH
+998 STGRLH

-1082 ESAQA
+1082 EPAQA
-1087 SLLDEICAA
+1087 TLLDEICAA

-1117 GKKAKAAAQPGLF
+1117 SKKAKATAQPSLF

>member
-1 MPGQFMFDQ
+1 MFDQ

-48 VAAGQQPGWV
+48 EAAGQQPGWV

-83 TGFVELKAPGK
+83 TGFIELKAPGK

-99 KFTDPHDKRQWQK
+99 KFTDLHDKRQWQK
-112 LKSLPNLLYS
+112 LKSLPNLIYS

-157 TLVTLLTDFL
+157 TLVTLLTEFL

-272 LTDDPQ
+272 LTDDLQ

-283 STATSTLTRVL
+283 STAISTLTRVL

-424 QLRLMAEMRALMGAA
+424 QLRLMAEMRALMGVS
-439 ATGTGAGGNLP
+439 ATGGGSGGNLP
-450 QPRLYVTDTLG
+450 QPRLFVTDTLG
-461 DPFAAQTGFSTMLA
+461 DPYAAQTQFSTMLA

-499 PPYKEKAKGRGGWVE
+499 PPYKVDAAGQGGWVE
-514 AGSPNR
+514 KGSPGR
-520 MSPMRHWDLPPE
+520 PSPMDLWAPPPE
-532 WGQGAHAKHLKNL
+532 WGLGAHAKHLKNL
-545 YVFFWRWASWKVF
+545 YVFFWRWAAWKVF
-558 APDLFET
+558 GSGHAEA
-565 TGQATDDRGGIVTYI
+565 TGEPEVHRPGIVCFI
-580 TVAGFLNGPGFEKM
+580 TASGFLNGPGFQQM
-594 RMELRRDC
+594 RADLRKSC

-608 DCTPE
+608 DASPE
-613 GHQPEVPTRI
+613 GHQPAVNTRL
-623 FQGVQHPV
+623 FQGVQQEI
-631 CIVVA
+631 CIVLA
-636 ARKKG
+636 LRRPDAKAGELARIRY
-641 KDRATPARLHV
+641 RALPEGHRE
-652 RRLATG
+652 
-658 PRADKF
+658 DKF
-664 VELSNITL
+664 LALADLTL
-672 SGPGWDSGPSDW
+672 MGDGWQDGEASLRG
-684 RSPFLADSK
+684 PFLPERGVGWGAY
-693 AEWAGFPAL
+693 PAL
-702 EELFDYDG
+702 LDLFDW
-710 SGVMPGRTWVIAP
+710 STPGVKTHRTWVIAP
-723 DVSSLNSRWAR
+723 DAASLSSRWEQLRTAR
-734 LVKEKDAAK
+734 DPKLKDDLFHPDRDRTLERTVKVPLGLHPLRAVSVGSD
-743 KEELFYPHIR
+743 
-753 NGKPGDKHIGKI
+753 NGP
-765 VASPLAGGKAHGG
+765 V
-778 PIKDVTSQ
+778 
-786 VPERVERYAFRSFDR
+786 VPPVRYGFRSFDR
-801 QWLIADARVLN
+801 QWIVPDHRLLSQAR
-812 QPNPELW
+812 PDLW
-819 NGYSAN
+819 AMDGKA
-825 QVYFTALQAHTPDQG
+825 QVYLTALNDHEPGDG
-840 PSITISGLIPDLH
+840 PALTISGNIPDND
-853 HFKGNFGGRVMPLWR
+853 HFRGSFGGRVLPLWR
-868 DASATVSN
+868 DAAATVPN
-876 IKSGLI
+876 VKAALI
-882 NYLSTTYGKPATA
+882 GHLSTTYGKPVTA
-895 PDVMAYVA
+895 PDVMAYIA

-924 RVPVTADAT
+924 RVPITADAA
-933 LFDRAVAL
+933 LFDRAVCL

-955 ADPAAGR
+955 ADPSVGR

-972 QGPTIPVGGTIPS
+972 QGPTIPVGGTIPG

-998 SMSRLH
+998 STGRLH

-1016 VAEYQVSGRSVLR
+1016 VAEYQVSGRNVLR

-1082 ESAQA
+1082 EPAQA
-1087 SLLDEICAA
+1087 TLLGEICAA

>member
-1 MPGQFMFDQ
+1 MFDQ

-48 VAAGQQPGWV
+48 EAAGQQPGWV

-73 DYAVTVRSAL
+73 DYAVTVRNAL
-83 TGFVELKAPGK
+83 TGFIELKAPGK

-99 KFTDPHDKRQWQK
+99 KFSDPHDKRQWQK
-112 LKSLPNLLYS
+112 LKSLPNLIYS

-139 IHLSGDLDTAG
+139 IHLSGDLDAAG

-215 LLFPQADDAQFADG
+215 LLFPQADDPQFADG

-283 STATSTLTRVL
+283 STAISTLTRVL

-424 QLRLMAEMRALMGAA
+424 QLRLMAEMRALMGVS
-439 ATGTGAGGNLP
+439 ATGSGSGANLP
-450 QPRLYVTDTLG
+450 QPRLFVTDTLG
-461 DPFAAQTGFSTMLA
+461 DPYAAQTQFSTMLA

-499 PPYKEKAKGRGGWVE
+499 PPYKVDAAGQGGWVE
-514 AGSPNR
+514 KGSPGR
-520 MSPMRHWDLPPE
+520 PSPMDLWAPPPE
-532 WGQGAHAKHLKNL
+532 WGLGAHAKHLKNL
-545 YVFFWRWASWKVF
+545 YVFFWRWAAWKVF
-558 APDLFET
+558 GSGHAEA
-565 TGQATDDRGGIVTYI
+565 TGEPEVHRPGIVCFI
-580 TVAGFLNGPGFEKM
+580 TASGFLNGPGFQQM
-594 RMELRRDC
+594 RADLRKSC

-608 DCTPE
+608 DASPE
-613 GHQPEVPTRI
+613 GHQPAVNTRL
-623 FQGVQHPV
+623 FQGVQQEI
-631 CIVVA
+631 CIVLA
-636 ARKKG
+636 LRRPDAKAGELARIRY
-641 KDRATPARLHV
+641 RALPEGHRE
-652 RRLATG
+652 
-658 PRADKF
+658 DKF
-664 VELSNITL
+664 LALADLTL
-672 SGPGWDSGPSDW
+672 MGDGWQDGDPDI
-684 RSPFLADSK
+684 RGPFLPQHRLG
-693 AEWAGFPAL
+693 WGGYPAL
-702 EELFDYDG
+702 PDLFEADFA
-710 SGVMPGRTWVIAP
+710 GVMSCRTWVIAP
-723 DVSSLNSRWAR
+723 DAPSLSKRWDR
-734 LVKEKDAAK
+734 LVREKDLVEKAK
-743 KEELFYPHIR
+743 LFHEDRDRTLGRKVSVPLGVHTVR
-753 NGKPGDKHIGKI
+753 GHTVEQDK
-765 VASPLAGGKAHGG
+765 G
-778 PIKDVTSQ
+778 PVVTP
-786 VPERVERYAFRSFDR
+786 VRFGFRSLDR
-801 QWLIADARVLN
+801 QWIIPDHRLLSQGR
-812 QPNPELW
+812 PELW
-819 NGYSAN
+819 AN
-825 QVYFTALQAHTPDQG
+825 WSSRQVFGFVLDQIPTTDG
-840 PSITISGLIPDLH
+840 PGIIFSDLIPDKNY
-853 HFKGNFGGRVMPLWR
+853 FRGNSAGRAMPLWR
-868 DASATVSN
+868 DSAATVPN
-876 IKSGLI
+876 VKSAL
-882 NYLSTTYGKPATA
+882 LAHLTTTYGKPVGA
-895 PDVMAYVA
+895 PDVMAYIA

-924 RVPVTADAT
+924 RVPITADTA
-933 LFDRAVAL
+933 LFDRAVCL

-955 ADPAAGR
+955 ADPSAGR

-972 QGPTIPVGGTIPS
+972 QGPTIPVGGTIPG
-985 APNPLPDTMHHDP
+985 APHPLPDTMHHDP
-998 SMSRLH
+998 STRRLH
-1004 VGEGFIENVPTA
+1004 VGEGFIENVPNA
-1016 VAEYQVSGRSVLR
+1016 VAEYQVSGRNVLR

-1082 ESAQA
+1082 EPAQA
-1087 SLLDEICAA
+1087 ALLDEVCAGD
-1096 PLLTEASLTGAGA
+1096 LLTEASLAGAGA

>member
-1 MPGQFMFDQ
+1 MFDQ

-48 VAAGQQPGWV
+48 EAAGQQPGWV

-73 DYAVTVRSAL
+73 DYAVTVRNAL
-83 TGFVELKAPGK
+83 TGFIELKAPGK

-112 LKSLPNLLYS
+112 LRSLPNLIYS

-283 STATSTLTRVL
+283 STAISTLTRVL

-424 QLRLMAEMRALMGAA
+424 QLRLMAEMRALMGVS
-439 ATGTGAGGNLP
+439 ATGGGSSGNLP
-450 QPRLYVTDTLG
+450 QPRLFVTDTLG
-461 DPFAAQTGFSTMLA
+461 DPYAAQTQFSTMLA

-514 AGSPNR
+514 RGSDGR
-520 MSPMRHWDLPPE
+520 AAPMKHWDLPLA
-532 WGQGAHAKHLKNL
+532 WGLGAHAKHLKNL

-565 TGQATDDRGGIVTYI
+565 TGQASDDRGGIVTYI
-580 TVAGFLNGPGFEKM
+580 TVSGFLNGPGFEKM

-608 DCTPE
+608 DCSPE
-613 GHQPEVPTRI
+613 GHQPEVATRI

-631 CIVVA
+631 CIVLA
-636 ARKKG
+636 ARKMG
-641 KDRATPARLHV
+641 KDRSTPARVHV
-652 RRLATG
+652 RRLAAG
-658 PRADKF
+658 PRKAKF
-664 VELSNITL
+664 AELETVTL
-672 SGPGWDSGPSDW
+672 SSLGWELGPSDW
-684 RSPFLADSK
+684 RAPFLAEAK
-693 AEWAGFPAL
+693 AEWAGFPAI
-702 EELFDYDG
+702 EKLFEYDG

-723 DVSSLNSRWAR
+723 DVPTLNARWAR
-734 LVKEKDAAK
+734 LVREKIPEVKEA
-743 KEELFYPHIR
+743 LFYPHEGGDKTLSKPAKIGLAGHEFR
-753 NGKPGDKHIGKI
+753 SSPVGVETGKPI
-765 VASPLAGGKAHGG
+765 AP
-778 PIKDVTSQ
+778 T
-786 VPERVERYAFRSFDR
+786 RYAFRSFDR
-801 QWLIADARVLN
+801 QWIIPDNRLLN
-812 QPNPELW
+812 RPNPELW
-819 NGYSAN
+819 NNYSS
-825 QVYFTALQAHTPDQG
+825 QQFFFTALEKTSPKSG
-840 PSITISGLIPDLH
+840 PAITFTSLIPDH
-853 HFKGNFGGRVMPLWR
+853 DHYRGSFSGRTFPLWR
-868 DASATVSN
+868 DAASSVPNVKKALLSN
-876 IKSGLI
+876 
-882 NYLSTTYGKPATA
+882 LSITYGKPVTA
-895 PDVMAYVA
+895 PDVMAYIA

-924 RVPVTADAT
+924 RVPVTADAA
-933 LFDRAVAL
+933 LFDRAVTL

-955 ADPAAGR
+955 ADPASGR

-972 QGPTIPVGGTIPS
+972 QGPTIPVGGTIPG

-998 SMSRLH
+998 STGRLH
-1004 VGEGFIENVPTA
+1004 VGEGFIENVSTA
-1016 VAEYQVSGRSVLR
+1016 VAEYQVSGRNVLR

-1082 ESAQA
+1082 EPAQA
-1087 SLLDEICAA
+1087 TLLGEICAG
-1096 PLLTEASLTGAGA
+1096 PLLTEASLAGAGA

>member
-1 MPGQFMFDQ
+1 MFDQ

-48 VAAGQQPGWV
+48 VSAGQQPGWV

-63 STLSALGTRP
+63 STLSALGSRP
-73 DYAVTVRSAL
+73 DYAVTIRNAL
-83 TGFVELKAPGK
+83 TGFIELKAPGK

-390 VADDQGAGA
+390 VAGDQGAGA

-461 DPFAAQTGFSTMLA
+461 DPYAEQTRFSTMLA

-499 PPYKEKAKGRGGWVE
+499 PPYKVDAAGQGGWVE
-514 AGSPNR
+514 KGSPGR
-520 MSPMRHWDLPPE
+520 PSPMDLWAPLPE
-532 WGQGAHAKHLKNL
+532 WGLGAHAKHLKNL
-545 YVFFWRWASWKVF
+545 YVFFWRWAAWKVF
-558 APDLFET
+558 GSGHAEA
-565 TGQATDDRGGIVTYI
+565 TGEPEVHRPGIVCFI
-580 TVAGFLNGPGFEKM
+580 TASGFLNGPGFQQM
-594 RMELRRDC
+594 RADLRKSC

-608 DCTPE
+608 DASPE
-613 GHQPEVPTRI
+613 GHQPAVNTRL
-623 FQGVQHPV
+623 FQGVQQEI
-631 CIVVA
+631 CIVLALRRPDAKVGEL
-636 ARKKG
+636 ARIRY
-641 KDRATPARLHV
+641 RALPESHRE
-652 RRLATG
+652 
-658 PRADKF
+658 DKF
-664 VELSNITL
+664 LALAALTL
-672 SGPGWDSGPSDW
+672 ADDGWQDGDAEI
-684 RSPFLADSK
+684 RGPFLPEHSLGWGA
-693 AEWAGFPAL
+693 FPAL
-702 EELFDYDG
+702 SDLFESDFA
-710 SGVMPGRTWVIAP
+710 GVMSCRTWVIAP
-723 DVSSLNSRWAR
+723 DSPSLSMRWDR
-734 LVKEKDAAK
+734 LVREKDIIEKAK
-743 KEELFYPHIR
+743 LFHEDR
-753 NGKPGDKHIGKI
+753 DRTLARK
-765 VASPLAGGKAHGG
+765 VSVPLGIHTVREQNVETDQGAV
-778 PIKDVTSQ
+778 VTP
-786 VPERVERYAFRSFDR
+786 VRFGFRSLDR
-801 QWLIADARVLN
+801 QWIVPDHRLLSQGR
-812 QPNPELW
+812 PELW
-819 NGYSAN
+819 ANWSSRQVFGFVLDQIPTTDGPGIIFSDLILDKNYFRGNSA
-825 QVYFTALQAHTPDQG
+825 
-840 PSITISGLIPDLH
+840 
-853 HFKGNFGGRVMPLWR
+853 GRAIPLWR
-868 DASATVSN
+868 DAAATVPN
-876 IKSGLI
+876 IKATLLA
-882 NYLSTTYGKPATA
+882 YLATTYGKPVTA

-911 TARFK
+911 TAHFK

-924 RVPVTADAT
+924 RVPVTADAN

-955 ADPAAGR
+955 ADPASGR

-972 QGPTIPVGGTIPS
+972 QGPTIPVGGTIPG

-998 SMSRLH
+998 STGRLH
-1004 VGEGFIENVPTA
+1004 VGQGFIENVPTA

-1082 ESAQA
+1082 EPAQA
-1087 SLLDEICAA
+1087 TLLDEICAA

>member
-83 TGFVELKAPGK
+83 TGFIELKAPGK

-157 TLVTLLTDFL
+157 ALVTLLTDFL

-196 EELEN
+196 EELQN

-702 EELFDYDG
+702 GALFDYDG

-723 DVSSLNSRWAR
+723 DVSSLNARWAK
-734 LVKEKDAAK
+734 LVKEKNPEV
-743 KEELFYPHIR
+743 KEALFYPHEGGDKTLMKSTKIGLHGHEFRGASGCFR
-753 NGKPGDKHIGKI
+753 NGSADCTHP
-765 VASPLAGGKAHGG
+765 
-778 PIKDVTSQ
+778 
-786 VPERVERYAFRSFDR
+786 FRISH
-801 QWLIADARVLN
+801 AR
-812 QPNPELW
+812 
-819 NGYSAN
+819 
-825 QVYFTALQAHTPDQG
+825 
-840 PSITISGLIPDLH
+840 PSVDHSG
-853 HFKGNFGGRVMPLWR
+853 
-868 DASATVSN
+868 
-876 IKSGLI
+876 
-882 NYLSTTYGKPATA
+882 
-895 PDVMAYVA
+895 
-903 ALLAHPAF
+903 
-911 TARFK
+911 
-916 EDLIRPGL
+916 
-924 RVPVTADAT
+924 
-933 LFDRAVAL
+933 
-941 GREVIWLH
+941 
-949 TYGERF
+949 
-955 ADPAAGR
+955 
-962 PAAPPRMPKG
+962 
-972 QGPTIPVGGTIPS
+972 Q
-985 APNPLPDTMHHDP
+985 
-998 SMSRLH
+998 
-1004 VGEGFIENVPTA
+1004 
-1016 VAEYQVSGRSVLR
+1016 
-1029 QWFSYRKADRTRPVI
+1029 
-1044 GDRRPPSA
+1044 
-1052 LDKIQPDHWL
+1052 
-1062 PEYTEDLLN
+1062 
-1071 LLHVLGRLVAL
+1071 
-1082 ESAQA
+1082 
-1087 SLLDEICAA
+1087 
-1096 PLLTEASLTGAGA
+1096 
-1109 LASAPVVK
+1109 
-1117 GKKAKAAAQPGLF
+1117 
-1130 D
+1130 

>member
-83 TGFVELKAPGK
+83 TGFIELKAPGK

-150 AKLTAPQ
+150 SKLTAPQ

-336 EVVQAMVRLT
+336 EVVQAMVSLT
-346 DEALRDPAL
+346 DEALRDPTL

-565 TGQATDDRGGIVTYI
+565 TGQATDDRGGIVSYI
-580 TVAGFLNGPGFEKM
+580 TVSGFLNGPGFEKM

-631 CIVVA
+631 CIVLA

-641 KDRATPARLHV
+641 KDRDVPARLHV
-652 RRLATG
+652 RRLTTG
-658 PRADKF
+658 LRKSKF
-664 VELSNITL
+664 SELEAITL
-672 SGPGWDSGPSDW
+672 SDLGWAAGPSDW
-684 RSPFLADSK
+684 RAPFMQEANG
-693 AEWAGFPAL
+693 EWAAYPAL
-702 EELFDYDG
+702 TEFFDWAG
-710 SGVMPGRTWVIAP
+710 PGVMAGRTWAVAP
-723 DVSSLNSRWAR
+723 DNQTLADRWQK
-734 LVKEKDAAK
+734 LVKESDPDK
-743 KEELFYPHIR
+743 KEALYHPQLR
-753 NGKPGDKHIGKI
+753 GGI
-765 VASPLAGGKAHGG
+765 VASRHIRKLVTQDLGQFKTRKEPLINDHG
-778 PIKDVTSQ
+778 P
-786 VPERVERYAFRSFDR
+786 VPVSVRYGFRTLDR
-801 QWLIADARVLN
+801 QWIYADARMMN
-812 QPNPELW
+812 DPRPELW
-819 NGYSAN
+819 ANYSNFQVFLTSPEDQTPENGPPLS
-825 QVYFTALQAHTPDQG
+825 VTSHIPDQ
-840 PSITISGLIPDLH
+840 H
-853 HFKGNFGGRVMPLWR
+853 HYHGRGGRVLPLWR
-868 DASATVSN
+868 DAAATIPN
-876 IKSGLI
+876 IKSALI
-882 NYLSTTYGKPATA
+882 AHLSTTYGKPVTA

-903 ALLAHPAF
+903 GLLAHPAF

-924 RVPVTADAT
+924 RVPVTADVA

-955 ADPAAGR
+955 VDTAAGR

-972 QGPTIPVGGTIPS
+972 QGPTIPVGGTIPG

-998 SMSRLH
+998 STGRLH
-1004 VGEGFIENVPTA
+1004 VGEGFIENVQTA
-1016 VAEYQVSGRSVLR
+1016 VAEYQVSGRNVLR

-1082 ESAQA
+1082 EPAQA
-1087 SLLDEICAA
+1087 TLLDEICAA
-1096 PLLTEASLTGAGA
+1096 PLLTQASLTGAGA

>member
-1 MPGQFMFDQ
+1 MFDQ

-48 VAAGQQPGWV
+48 EAAGQQPGWV

-73 DYAVTVRSAL
+73 DYAVTVRNAL
-83 TGFVELKAPGK
+83 TGFIELKAPGK

-99 KFTDPHDKRQWQK
+99 KFSDLHDKRQWQK
-112 LKSLPNLLYS
+112 LKSLPNLIYS

-150 AKLTAPQ
+150 AKLTAPH

-283 STATSTLTRVL
+283 STAISTLTRVL

-424 QLRLMAEMRALMGAA
+424 QLRLMAEMRALMGVSS
-439 ATGTGAGGNLP
+439 TGSGSGANLP
-450 QPRLYVTDTLG
+450 QPRLFVTDTLG
-461 DPFAAQTGFSTMLA
+461 DPYAAQTQFSTMLA

-514 AGSPNR
+514 KGSDGR
-520 MSPMRHWDLPPE
+520 AAPMKHWDLPKA
-532 WGQGAHAKHLKNL
+532 WGRGAHAKHLKNL

-558 APDLFET
+558 AADLLET
-565 TGQATDDRGGIVTYI
+565 TGVEPDDRGGIVTYI
-580 TVAGFLNGPGFEKM
+580 TVSGFLNGPGFEKM

-608 DCTPE
+608 DCSPE

-631 CIVVA
+631 CIVLA

-652 RRLATG
+652 RQLSTG
-658 PRADKF
+658 PRKDKF
-664 VELSNITL
+664 TELKSITL
-672 SGPGWDSGPSDW
+672 AGSGWTDGPSEW
-684 RSPFLADSK
+684 RAPFLAGSK
-693 AEWAGFPAL
+693 GEWASFPAL
-702 EELFDYDG
+702 DALYQYNG

-723 DVSSLNSRWAR
+723 DAQSLTDRWAR
-734 LVKEKDAAK
+734 LVREKDPK
-743 KEELFYPHIR
+743 TKEALFYPHE
-753 NGKPGDKHIGKI
+753 GGDKTLTKLTKVGLSGHEFRGTAVDKDF
-765 VASPLAGGKAHGG
+765 AG
-778 PIKDVTSQ
+778 PIR
-786 VPERVERYAFRSFDR
+786 PIRYSFRSFDR
-801 QWLIADARVLN
+801 QWIIPDNRLLN
-812 QPNPELW
+812 RPNPELW
-819 NGYSAN
+819 NGFSQGQVHLTGLTSAAPSDGPA
-825 QVYFTALQAHTPDQG
+825 VSFSGFVPDM
-840 PSITISGLIPDLH
+840 D
-853 HFKGNFGGRVMPLWR
+853 HFCGRGGRVFPLWR
-868 DASATVSN
+868 DAAATIPN
-876 IKSGLI
+876 IKAALLVH
-882 NYLSTTYGKPATA
+882 LSAIYGKPVSA
-895 PDVMAYVA
+895 PDLMAYIA

-916 EDLIRPGL
+916 DDLTLPGL
-924 RVPVTADAT
+924 RVPLTADAA
-933 LFDRAVAL
+933 LFDRAVTL

-955 ADPAAGR
+955 ADPSASR
-962 PAAPPRMPKG
+962 PATPPRMPKG
-972 QGPTIPVGGTIPS
+972 QGPTIPVGGTIPG
-985 APNPLPDTMHHDP
+985 APHPLPDTMHHDP
-998 SMSRLH
+998 STGRLH

-1016 VAEYQVSGRSVLR
+1016 VAEYQVSGRNVLR

-1082 ESAQA
+1082 EPAQA
-1087 SLLDEICAA
+1087 TLLGEICAA
-1096 PLLTEASLTGAGA
+1096 PLLTEDVLTAAGA

-1117 GKKAKAAAQPGLF
+1117 GKKVKAAAQPGLF
-1130 D
+1130 G

>member
-48 VAAGQQPGWV
+48 MAAGQQPGWV

-83 TGFVELKAPGK
+83 TGFIELKAPGK

-150 AKLTAPQ
+150 SKLTAPQ

-641 KDRATPARLHV
+641 KDRTTPARLHV

-658 PRADKF
+658 PRKNKF
-664 VELSNITL
+664 TELEAITL
-672 SGPGWDSGPSDW
+672 AGSGWSVGPSDW
-684 RSPFLADSK
+684 RAPFLAEAK
-693 AEWAGFPAL
+693 AEWAGFPAI
-702 EELFDYDG
+702 EALFEYDG
-710 SGVMPGRTWVIAP
+710 SGAMPGRTWIIAP
-723 DVSSLNSRWAR
+723 DVATLNARWAK
-734 LVKEKDAAK
+734 LVKEKNAEV
-743 KEELFYPHIR
+743 KEALFYPHEGGDKTLNKPAKAGLAGHEFR
-753 NGKPGDKHIGKI
+753 PSPVGVETGKPIE
-765 VASPLAGGKAHGG
+765 
-778 PIKDVTSQ
+778 PI
-786 VPERVERYAFRSFDR
+786 RYAFRSFDR
-801 QWLIADARVLN
+801 QWIIPDNRLLN
-812 QPNPELW
+812 RPNPELW
-819 NGYSAN
+819 NSYSTK
-825 QVYFTALQAHTPDQG
+825 QVFFTALEKTSPKTG
-840 PSITISGLIPDLH
+840 PAITVASLIPDH
-853 HFKGNFGGRVMPLWR
+853 DHYRGSFSGRVFPLWR
-868 DASATVSN
+868 DAAATVPN
-876 IKSGLI
+876 VKAALLAH
-882 NYLSTTYGKPATA
+882 LSTTYGKPVAA

-911 TARFK
+911 TAHFK

-924 RVPVTADAT
+924 RVPVTADAA

-955 ADPAAGR
+955 ADPASDR

-972 QGPTIPVGGTIPS
+972 QGPTIPVGGTIPG

-998 SMSRLH
+998 STGRLH
-1004 VGEGFIENVPTA
+1004 VGEGFIENVPIA

>member
-1 MPGQFMFDQ
+1 MFDQ
-10 IISKYGAT
+10 IISRFGAA

-34 NIRAPLEE
+34 NIRAPFEE
-42 LITALA
+42 LISALA
-48 VAAGQQPGWV
+48 EAAGQQPGWV

-73 DYAVTVRSAL
+73 DYAVTVRNAL

-150 AKLTAPQ
+150 AKLTAPS

-167 SWSPIPPDSPRKLAE
+167 SWNPIPPDSPRKLAE

-242 AQDIPLDKGIAHA
+242 AQNIPLDKGIAHA

-355 FGRHEGLAAK
+355 FGRHAGLAAA

-390 VADDQGAGA
+390 VAEDQGAGA

-424 QLRLMAEMRALMGAA
+424 QLRLMAEMRALMGAGA
-439 ATGTGAGGNLP
+439 GGAGGNLP
-450 QPRLYVTDTLG
+450 QPRLFVTDTLG
-461 DPFAAQTGFSTMLA
+461 DPYAAQTGFSTMLA

-520 MSPMRHWDLPPE
+520 MAPMRHWDLPPE

-565 TGQATDDRGGIVTYI
+565 TGQESDDRGGIVTYI

-613 GHQPEVPTRI
+613 GHQPEVNTRI

-631 CIVVA
+631 CIVLA

-652 RRLATG
+652 RRLTTG
-658 PRADKF
+658 PRKDKF
-664 VELSNITL
+664 TELEAITL
-672 SGPGWDSGPSDW
+672 SGLGWAAGPSDW
-684 RSPFLADSK
+684 RAPFLAEARD
-693 AEWAGFPAL
+693 EWAGFPAL
-702 EELFDYDG
+702 DALFEYDG

-723 DVSSLNSRWAR
+723 DVASLKARWAR
-734 LVKEKDAAK
+734 LIKEKDADK

-753 NGKPGDKHIGKI
+753 NGKPGDKHIRKV
-765 VASPLAGGKAHGG
+765 VATPLAGSKSHGG
-778 PIKDVTSQ
+778 SIKDETNSTPQ
-786 VPERVERYAFRSFDR
+786 RLERYAFRSFDR
-801 QWLIADARVLN
+801 QWIIADARVLN
-812 QPNPELW
+812 QSNPELW
-819 NGYSAN
+819 NGHSAR
-825 QVYFTALQAHTPDQG
+825 QVYLTALQAHSPNEG
-840 PSITISGLIPDLH
+840 PSLTIAGAVPDLH
-853 HFKGNFGGRVMPLWR
+853 HFKGSFGGRAIPLWR
-868 DASATVSN
+868 DAAATIPNVKAS
-876 IKSGLI
+876 L
-882 NYLSTTYGKPATA
+882 LAHLCTTYCKSVTA
-895 PDVMAYVA
+895 PDVMAYVV
-903 ALLAHPAF
+903 ALLAYPGF

-916 EDLIRPGL
+916 EDLNRPGL
-924 RVPVTADAT
+924 RVPMTDDAK
-933 LFDRAVAL
+933 LFDRAVTL
-941 GREVIWLH
+941 GREVIWLQ

-955 ADPAAGR
+955 ADPAGDR

-972 QGPTIPVGGTIPS
+972 QGPTIPTGGTIPG
-985 APNPLPDTMHHDP
+985 APHPLPDAMHHDP
-998 SMSRLH
+998 ATGWLH
-1004 VGEGFIENVPTA
+1004 VGDGFIENVPTA
-1016 VAEYQVSGRSVLR
+1016 VADYQVSGRNVLR
-1029 QWFSYRKADRTRPVI
+1029 QWFSYRRADRTRPVI

-1062 PEYTEDLLN
+1062 QEYTDDLLN

-1082 ESAQA
+1082 ETAQA
-1087 SLLDEICAA
+1087 TLLAEVCAA
-1096 PLLTEASLTGAGA
+1096 PLLTEATLTAAGA
-1109 LASAPVVK
+1109 LASAPVAK
-1117 GKKAKAAAQPGLF
+1117 GKKVAAANQAGLF

>member
-1 MPGQFMFDQ
+1 MFDQ

-48 VAAGQQPGWV
+48 EAAGQQPGWV

-73 DYAVTVRSAL
+73 DYAVTVRNAL
-83 TGFVELKAPGK
+83 TGFIELKAPGK

-99 KFTDPHDKRQWQK
+99 KFSDPHDKRQWQK
-112 LKSLPNLLYS
+112 LKSLPNLIYS

-283 STATSTLTRVL
+283 STAISTLTRVL

-319 VYDNA
+319 VYDNS

-336 EVVQAMVRLT
+336 EVVEAMVRLT

-355 FGRHEGLAAK
+355 FGRHKGLAAK
-365 DVTIADPATGTGT
+365 DVTITDPATGTGT

-424 QLRLMAEMRALMGAA
+424 QLRLMAEMRALIGVPV
-439 ATGTGAGGNLP
+439 TGSGSGGNLP
-450 QPRLYVTDTLG
+450 QPRLFVTDTLG
-461 DPFAAQTGFSTMLA
+461 DPYAAQTQFSTMLA

-486 IKRDEPITVVIGN
+486 VKRDEPITVVIGN

-514 AGSPNR
+514 GGSSGR
-520 MSPMRHWDLPPE
+520 QSPMSHWTPPAE
-532 WGQGAHAKHLKNL
+532 WGVSASSQHLKNL
-545 YVFFWRWASWKVF
+545 YVFFWRWANWKVF
-558 APDLFET
+558 APDLLET
-565 TGQATDDRGGIVTYI
+565 TGQQPGDRGGIVNFI
-580 TVAGFLNGPGFEKM
+580 TVSGFLNGPGFQKM

-608 DCTPE
+608 DCSPE
-613 GHQPEVPTRI
+613 GHQPEVATRI

-631 CIVVA
+631 CIVLA
-636 ARKKG
+636 ARKQG
-641 KDRATPARLHV
+641 KDRSVSARLHV
-652 RRLATG
+652 RRLTAGT
-658 PRADKF
+658 RSQKF
-664 VELSNITL
+664 EELSRISL
-672 SGPGWDSGPSDW
+672 SGSGWESGPQEW
-684 RSPFLADSK
+684 KAPFLGEVKGD
-693 AEWAGFPAL
+693 WAGL
-702 EELFDYDG
+702 TSLDLVFDDDT
-710 SGVMPGRTWVIAP
+710 SGVAPHRTWVYAP
-723 DVSSLNSRWAR
+723 DKYSLDLRWNKLVAEKDKAKKDNLFSSERDRHLEK
-734 LVKEKDAAK
+734 LVKVP
-743 KEELFYPHIR
+743 LGIYGVR
-753 NGKPGDKHIGKI
+753 SVTVGNDKGA
-765 VASPLAGGKAHGG
+765 V
-778 PIKDVTSQ
+778 
-786 VPERVERYAFRSFDR
+786 VPPVRYAFRSFDR
-801 QWLIADARVLN
+801 QWI
-812 QPNPELW
+812 
-819 NGYSAN
+819 
-825 QVYFTALQAHTPDQG
+825 
-840 PSITISGLIPDLH
+840 IPDHRLLSQARSSLWAEH
-853 HFKGNFGGRVMPLWR
+853 SEHQVFLTAIFATSPKNGPAITFTDLLPDLDHYHGRGGRVLSLWR
-868 DASATVSN
+868 DAAATIPNVKSA
-876 IKSGLI
+876 LI
-882 NYLSTTYGKPATA
+882 AHLTTSYGKPVTA
-895 PDVMAYVA
+895 PDVMAYIA

-924 RVPVTADAT
+924 RVPITADAT
-933 LFDRAVAL
+933 LFDRAVTL

-955 ADPAAGR
+955 ADPASGR

-972 QGPTIPVGGTIPS
+972 QGPTIPVGGTIPG

-998 SMSRLH
+998 STGRLH

-1082 ESAQA
+1082 EPAQA
-1087 SLLDEICAA
+1087 ALLDEVCAG
-1096 PLLTEASLTGAGA
+1096 PLLTEASLAGAGA

>member
-48 VAAGQQPGWV
+48 IAAGQQPGWV

-83 TGFVELKAPGK
+83 TGFIELKAPGK

-272 LTDDPQ
+272 LTDDPL

-702 EELFDYDG
+702 GALFDYDG

-723 DVSSLNSRWAR
+723 DVSSLNARWAK
-734 LVKEKDAAK
+734 LVKEKNPEV
-743 KEELFYPHIR
+743 KEALFYPHE
-753 NGKPGDKHIGKI
+753 GGDKTLIKSTKIGLHGHEFRGHP
-765 VASPLAGGKAHGG
+765 VASETAQ
-778 PIKDVTSQ
+778 PIAPT
-786 VPERVERYAFRSFDR
+786 RFAFRTLDR
-801 QWLIADARVLN
+801 QWIIPDNRLLN
-812 QPNPELW
+812 RPNPELW
-819 NGYSAN
+819 NAHSAE
-825 QVYFTALQAHTPDQG
+825 QVYFTGLQAHSPDEG
-840 PSITISGLIPDLH
+840 PSVTISGLIPDLH
-853 HFKGNFGGRVMPLWR
+853 HFKGNFGGRVFPLWR
-868 DASATVSN
+868 DAAATIPN
-876 IKSGLI
+876 IKSALI
-882 NYLSTTYGKPATA
+882 SHLSTSYGKLVTA
-895 PDVMAYVA
+895 PDVMAYIA

-924 RVPVTADAT
+924 RVPVTADAS

-955 ADPAAGR
+955 ADPASGR

-972 QGPTIPVGGTIPS
+972 HGPTIPVGGTIPG

-998 SMSRLH
+998 STGRLH

-1082 ESAQA
+1082 EPAQA
-1087 SLLDEICAA
+1087 ALLDEICAA